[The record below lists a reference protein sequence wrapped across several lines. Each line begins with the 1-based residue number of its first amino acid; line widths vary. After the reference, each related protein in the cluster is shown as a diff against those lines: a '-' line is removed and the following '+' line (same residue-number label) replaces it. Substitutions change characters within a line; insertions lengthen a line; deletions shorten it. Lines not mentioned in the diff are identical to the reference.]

1 MRRAVVTI
9 VASTLLCGAALAGP
23 AYAPPKVSPAKTV
36 EVPAE
41 LRAAATELLEA
52 VAAKDVDGIGKWL
65 APKVSIVTGT
75 LDLSIPRGTR
85 LEGPWESAK
94 SQVAGLGNS
103 TGGDWDLPPNV
114 DIGVFLT
121 KMELDFIGQSLTD
134 GQPWGTDAA
143 VKGAICTYGRGR
155 VDPAAVKR
163 AAKAL
168 DTSGDNFVGVKREIE
183 LFETMEDGGKPV
195 GKLVPGL
202 LYATDYGA
210 ETSTEWTAFH
220 LPAGGVGYGK
230 TTGDDFD
237 RPYASGLCFKQQAS
251 GEWAVVAQT
260 STGL

>member
-9 VASTLLCGAALAGP
+9 VTSTLLCGAALAGP
-23 AYAPPKVSPAKTV
+23 AYTPPKVSTAKTV
-36 EVPAE
+36 EAPAD
-41 LRAAATELLEA
+41 LRAAATELLKA

-65 APKVSIVTGT
+65 APKLTIVTGT
-75 LDLSIPRGTR
+75 LDLSIPRGSK

-94 SQVAGLGNS
+94 SQVADLGNS

-114 DIGVFLT
+114 DIGAFLT

-134 GQPWGTDAA
+134 GQPWGTDPL
-143 VKGAICTYGRGR
+143 VKGAICTYGLGTL
-155 VDPAAVKR
+155 DPKTVKR

-168 DTSGDNFVGVKREIE
+168 DTSGDNFVGTKREIE
-183 LFETMEDGGKPV
+183 LFDAMEGGKPV
-195 GKLVPGL
+195 GKVVPGL
-202 LYATDYGA
+202 LYATDYDA

-220 LPAGGVGYGK
+220 LPEGGIGFGR
-230 TTGDDFD
+230 TSGDDFV

-251 GEWAVVAQT
+251 GEWAVVAQA